1 MTWLQR
7 YRLRHFLRVAF
18 WYVPVV
24 WMVAAAIAVPAT
36 RWLDRQTGW
45 SWFDFTSEGARAIL
59 SASASSMLTFVV
71 FAVSALLLAVQ
82 LASSQLTPRIIT
94 FIFSLRSVKLSVG
107 VFVFAYTYTL
117 GALGRIEAQHV
128 PQLFVSVAVLSDLIS
143 IGLFFWFVP
152 EVLANLQ
159 PVAVLRHMWEQG
171 RLVIDRVYPGALV
184 RVNSP
189 AAQTEVDAPC
199 EPSRIIEHIG
209 NPGTF
214 MAFGVKEL
222 VAAAQEADGV
232 IELVPQVGDFVSRS
246 DPLFRIYPADR
257 HIDEQALHQLVAI
270 GRSRTLEQ
278 DPAFAF
284 RIMVDIAARALSP
297 AINDPTTAVLA
308 VDQLQSLLRYVG
320 EKQLNAGREFAGEG
334 KLRLIYRTPQ
344 WEDFVALAVTE
355 VRLFGAASIQ
365 VPRRLRAML
374 EHLIA
379 VLPEAR
385 APALR
390 QELAL
395 LESAVERD
403 YPDAEDCRRAQTG
416 DPQGI
421 GGSSSRTAGM

>member
-7 YRLRHFLRVAF
+7 YRLRHFLRVSF
-18 WYVPVV
+18 WYVAVA
-24 WMVAAAIAVPAT
+24 WMVVALVAVRAT
-36 RWLDRQTGW
+36 WWLDQQTGW
-45 SWFDFTSEGARAIL
+45 SWFDFTPEGARGIL
-59 SASASSMLTFVV
+59 TGSASSMLTFVV

-82 LASSQLTPRIIT
+82 LAASQLTPRIIT
-94 FIFSLRSVKLSVG
+94 FIFSLRSVKVSVG
-107 VFVFAYTYTL
+107 IFVFAYTFTL

-128 PQLFVSVAVLSDLIS
+128 PQLLVFVSVLSDLIS
-143 IGLFFWFVP
+143 IGLFFWFVQQ
-152 EVLANLQ
+152 VSANLQ
-159 PVAVLRHMWEQG
+159 PVSVLRHMWEQG

-184 RVNSP
+184 WVNSP
-189 AAQTEVDAPC
+189 ATRMEVEAPC

-222 VAAAQEADGV
+222 VVAAQEADGV
-232 IELVPQVGDFVSRS
+232 IELVPQVGDFVSPS

-257 HIDEQALHQLVAI
+257 HIDEAALHRMVAF

-284 RIMVDIAARALSP
+284 RIMVDIASHALSP

-308 VDQLQSLLRYVG
+308 VDQLHCLLRYVG
-320 EKQLNAGREFAGEG
+320 EKQLNAGREFDAQG

-403 YPDAEDCRRAQTG
+403 YRDAEDRRRAQTG
-416 DPQGI
+416 DRQGI
-421 GGSSSRTAGM
+421 GGSSSRRAGV

>member
-1 MTWLQR
+1 MNWLQR
-7 YRLRHFLRVAF
+7 YRLRHFLRVSF
-18 WYVPVV
+18 WYVAVA
-24 WMVAAAIAVPAT
+24 WMVVALVAVRAT
-36 RWLDRQTGW
+36 WWLDQQTGW
-45 SWFDFTSEGARAIL
+45 SWFDFTPEGARGIL
-59 SASASSMLTFVV
+59 TGSASSMLTFVV

-82 LASSQLTPRIIT
+82 LAASQLTPRIIT
-94 FIFSLRSVKLSVG
+94 FIFSLRSVKVSVG
-107 VFVFAYTYTL
+107 IFVFAYTFTL

-128 PQLFVSVAVLSDLIS
+128 PQLLVFVSVLSDLIS
-143 IGLFFWFVP
+143 IGLFFWFFQQVS
-152 EVLANLQ
+152 ANLQ
-159 PVAVLRHMWEQG
+159 PVSVLRHMWEQG

-184 RVNSP
+184 WVNSP
-189 AAQTEVDAPC
+189 ATRMEVEAPC

-222 VAAAQEADGV
+222 VVAAQEADGV
-232 IELVPQVGDFVSRS
+232 IELVPQVGDFVSPS

-257 HIDEQALHQLVAI
+257 HIDEAALHRMVAF
-270 GRSRTLEQ
+270 GRSRTL
-278 DPAFAF
+278 D
-284 RIMVDIAARALSP
+284 ALSP

-308 VDQLQSLLRYVG
+308 FDQLHCLLRYVG
-320 EKQLNAGREFAGEG
+320 EKQLNAGREFDPQG

-390 QELAL
+390 QELAF

-403 YPDAEDCRRAQTG
+403 YRDAEDRRRAQTC
-416 DPQGI
+416 DRQGI
-421 GGSSSRTAGM
+421 GGSSTRRAGV

>member
-7 YRLRHFLRVAF
+7 YRLRHFLRVSF

-24 WMVAAAIAVPAT
+24 WMVAAVVAVPAT

-45 SWFDFTSEGARAIL
+45 SWFDFTPEGARGIL
-59 SASASSMLTFVV
+59 SGSASSMLTFVV

-94 FIFSLRSVKLSVG
+94 FIFSLRSVKVSVG
-107 VFVFAYTYTL
+107 VFVFAYTFTL

-128 PQLFVSVAVLSDLIS
+128 PQLLVSVAVLSDLIS
-143 IGLFFWFVP
+143 IAVFFWFVP
-152 EVLANLQ
+152 AVLANLQ

-171 RLVIDRVYPGALV
+171 RLVIDHVYPGALV
-184 RVNSP
+184 QVNSP
-189 AAQTEVDAPC
+189 PTRMEVDAPC

-232 IELVPQVGDFVSRS
+232 IELVPQVGDFVSPN
-246 DPLFRIYPADR
+246 DPLFRIYPAAR
-257 HIDEQALHQLVAI
+257 HIDESALHRMVAF

-284 RIMVDIAARALSP
+284 RIMVDIASRALSP

-308 VDQLQSLLRYVG
+308 LDQLQRLLRYVG
-320 EKQLNAGREFAGEG
+320 EKQLNAGREFDAQG
-334 KLRLIYRTPQ
+334 KLRLIYRTPR
-344 WEDFVALAVTE
+344 WEDLVALAVTE
-355 VRLFGAASIQ
+355 VSSLSA
-365 VPRRLRAML
+365 PRVFRCRAGC
-374 EHLIA
+374 
-379 VLPEAR
+379 AR
-385 APALR
+385 CW
-390 QELAL
+390 
-395 LESAVERD
+395 S
-403 YPDAEDCRRAQTG
+403 T
-416 DPQGI
+416 
-421 GGSSSRTAGM
+421 